1 MGAGDLIDPSRS
13 RHCRRIEQA
22 VKKQARKLPGF
33 AAPEPQ
39 QQSILEGQP

>member
-22 VKKQARKLPGF
+22 VKKQACKLPGF
-33 AAPEPQ
+33 AAPKPQ
-39 QQSILEGQP
+39 QGALF